1 MKVAHINNISGV
13 ASILSKNQRQQGL
26 EVDIFVFNKMIYNQ
40 FGGILINYK
49 SPFSRWSIL
58 KKLKHYDVLHYH
70 YPYGSLK
77 RSLDKLSKEKI
88 YLKHY
93 HGNDIRGKH
102 DPDPCLVSTPDLLQ
116 YTPNGIWL
124 PNPVDIDAI
133 DQIVTSRE
141 LDSRNGPLRLAHYP
155 YYKNS
160 PSTFTDYYSEILDR
174 VKRENKCEI
183 VEIFKLSNQ
192 ETLKRIAS
200 SDIVIGKILP
210 DVGWFGKFELEAMAI
225 GKPVIAYVSDELV
238 EKYRPPIFRTTKDT
252 FHEDLKYLIESD
264 QQRNR
269 LISEGPAY
277 IRKNHNID
285 DIIAIIN
292 RYYHNQFF

>member
-1 MKVAHINNISGV
+1 M
-13 ASILSKNQRQQGL
+13 
-26 EVDIFVFNKMIYNQ
+26 
-40 FGGILINYK
+40 
-49 SPFSRWSIL
+49 
-58 KKLKHYDVLHYH
+58 
-70 YPYGSLK
+70 
-77 RSLDKLSKEKI
+77 
-88 YLKHY
+88 
-93 HGNDIRGKH
+93 
-102 DPDPCLVSTPDLLQ
+102 
-116 YTPNGIWL
+116 
-124 PNPVDIDAI
+124 
-133 DQIVTSRE
+133 
-141 LDSRNGPLRLAHYP
+141 
-155 YYKNS
+155 
-160 PSTFTDYYSEILDR
+160 DR

-225 GKPVIAYVSDELV
+225 GKPVIAYVSDELF

-285 DIIAIIN
+285 DIIATIN